1 MKKVEEILNELEQ
14 EVSGY
19 NYEEE
24 GGYEQENFDY
34 SVRQLPTHQRIAQR
48 IEQIRTPSK
57 TALEFTHKKT
67 PGEYKRE
74 GTIKGFS
81 YFDIILK
88 VGTYTRGR
96 DSYPDIDYLDIVL
109 FDSYQ
114 YLSGYSQYNLNSRAW
129 VQSINNAFVFRPG
142 INFFAIIPIVTF
154 ERDLYDDSRDNYR
167 SVYVDIT
174 CPQYP
179 YTSLLEYLKTNKIKV
194 NLIRFNISD
203 IALQDQF
210 NQPIIFTESTAFG
223 LQKTNQLTPSTYITP
238 SDFRQNFVE
247 IPANFVLKNN
257 LGLKFSLRVRNPNTG
272 QYNAT
277 YALSFFVSEQIGI

>member
-24 GGYEQENFDY
+24 GGYEQEDFDY
-34 SVRQLPTHQRIAQR
+34 SKRLLPTPQRVAQR

-88 VGTYTRGR
+88 VGANISGEPG
-96 DSYPDIDYLDIVL
+96 PDIDFLDVVL
-109 FDSYQ
+109 FDSFQ
-114 YLSGYSQYNLNSRAW
+114 YNFGYTQYNLNSTPALLRK
-129 VQSINNAFVFRPG
+129 VLLPEDRNNELFYLSITPILTFRKVLLLDRT
-142 INFFAIIPIVTF
+142 NRKEVW
-154 ERDLYDDSRDNYR
+154 
-167 SVYVDIT
+167 VDIT

-179 YTSLLEYLKTNKIKV
+179 YASLLEYLKTNKIKV
-194 NLIRFNISD
+194 NLIRFSISD
-203 IALQDQF
+203 IAFQDQF

-238 SDFRQNFVE
+238 ADFRQNFVE

-257 LGLKFSLRVRNPNTG
+257 LGLKLNVMVRNPQNG
-272 QYNAT
+272 LYNAT
-277 YALSFFVSEQIGI
+277 YTLSFFISEQIGI